1 MSRYKDQMIGVMED
15 FYSYLNVDGMTN
27 EQAIVK
33 IKQTMASIGKNMFV
47 MRSNV
52 RSKNMGEYECC
63 DCLQT
68 FWCDEPPEGREVCD
82 ECKEEERKER
92 QRRE

>member
-33 IKQTMASIGKNMFV
+33 IKQNHGEHWEEFV
-47 MRSNV
+47 RDEIK
-52 RSKNMGEYECC
+52 REEQEY
-63 DCLQT
+63 
-68 FWCDEPPEGREVCD
+68 WGV
-82 ECKEEERKER
+82 
-92 QRRE
+92 